1 MELIKSLIDFVLHID
16 VHLVEIV
23 NNYQAWTYLILFF
36 IIFAETGLVV
46 TPFLPG
52 DSLLFAAG
60 AIVAKPDAALTIW
73 LLWVFL
79 MAAAVIGNLVNYRVG
94 LFVGPRAFSG
104 RYKLIRVEY
113 LIKAQHFYSK
123 YGGKTIIYAR
133 FIPIIRTFAPFVAG
147 IGMMSYGRFMFYNI
161 VGSVAWVTSFLFL
174 GYYFGGLPV
183 IKENFTYVIFV
194 IIFASLLPAFIGLI
208 RQNRKSKIVQ
218 VEKPIE

>member
-60 AIVAKPDAALTIW
+60 AIVAKPGATLTIW
-73 LLWVFL
+73 LLWAFL
-79 MAAAVIGNLVNYRVG
+79 MAAAVVGNLVNYRVG

-104 RYKLIRVEY
+104 RYKLIKIEY
-113 LIKAQHFYSK
+113 LVKAQHFYSK

-147 IGMMSYGRFMFYNI
+147 IGMMSYGRFMFYNV

-174 GYYFGGLPV
+174 GYYFGGLPI

-194 IIFASLLPAFIGLI
+194 IIFVSILPALIGVI
-208 RQNRKSKIVQ
+208 RQNMKPKIAEI
-218 VEKPIE
+218 EKPME